1 MAEAFT
7 CWGCIIWRHK
17 LIPPWKS
24 QVSDTIRRRL
34 IKPIS
39 HLNGLALPFSPS
51 LFVFVPSIPLSRSF
65 FVLIPIAPHFLL
77 CRRFLSLSSCA
88 VHFFPRLRFPQEIS
102 DRDLMKNQRCVDIFL
117 VNTIQVRSTLTI
129 MKNCVLKVYLLT
141 TKHTFKNAFLFTIV
155 IVLKLLLAIISKRK
169 YSSSRIA
176 STYSGKFY

>member
-65 FVLIPIAPHFLL
+65 FLL

-102 DRDLMKNQRCVDIFL
+102 DRDLMKNQRCIDIYIFL
-117 VNTIQVRSTLTI
+117 VNTIQVRSSSTI